1 MSIEE
6 IFSSKGKVKILKIL
20 SEREELNVSAIA
32 KKAGLNHST
41 TNAHLKKLRELGI
54 VEEKKFGR
62 IRIFRLKKEDPKGF
76 AILNL
81 FSAFKGAEKNWPLK

>member
-1 MSIEE
+1 MPIEE
-6 IFSSKGKVKILKIL
+6 IFSSKGRVKILKVL
-20 SEREELNVSAIA
+20 SERGELNISAIA

-41 TNAHLKKLRELGI
+41 TNTHLKKLCELGI

-81 FSAFKGAEKNWPLK
+81 FNAFKGVEKIGR